1 MWLNSIYPFIWD
13 FHSGVNEHSVR
24 LGCNAVLLDK
34 QFPVLQRNSRKTKN
48 SPFKEQVCVLMYEN
62 LFFLKKI
69 EVPNIIKHL
78 QPGVTTVSQHWKC
91 EVGK

>member
-1 MWLNSIYPFIWD
+1 MSILFFWD
-13 FHSGVNEHSVR
+13 AILCYWISSSHCCKGTA
-24 LGCNAVLLDK
+24 GT
-34 QFPVLQRNSRKTKN
+34 TKN
-48 SPFKEQVCVLMYEN
+48 SPFKEQVSVLMYEN

-91 EVGK
+91 GVGK